1 MFFRVNIYPR
11 KVVYVQKKQS
21 TPLRRKFT
29 IILKMKF
36 LLLFFG
42 AVFSNFGVGKEEA
55 SGLIN
60 TFLILRNYG
69 FLRVFVEK
77 AAMGIRS

>member
-1 MFFRVNIYPR
+1 MYKKS
-11 KVVYVQKKQS
+11 KVLRLGENLQS
-21 TPLRRKFT
+21 FE
-29 IILKMKF
+29 KMRF
-36 LLLFFG
+36 LLVLFG
-42 AVFSNFGVGKEEA
+42 AVFSNFSVEKEEA